1 MPASSASER
10 PFTIAVFCGSST
22 GDDPVY
28 EQAARLVGRT
38 IAERGFGLVYG
49 GGHVGL
55 MGAVADSAVE
65 AGAPVTGII
74 PQSLHEREV
83 MHTGVDDL
91 IVVDTM
97 HERKMLMAERS
108 DAFLA
113 LPGGPGTLEEIAEQW
128 TWAQLGVHGK
138 PCGVLNVAG
147 YYDPLVALVA
157 TMRDRGFTQQR
168 YTDLLF
174 VSDELDVVLQYFLDH
189 RPAPRADRSPGQ
201 EFRDGVVEP

>member
-1 MPASSASER
+1 MPQSGSTDAS
-10 PFTIAVFCGSST
+10 FTVAVFCGSST
-22 GDDPVY
+22 GTDPVY
-28 EQAARLVGRT
+28 EAAARAVGRSL
-38 IAERGFGLVYG
+38 AERGFGLVYG

-55 MGAVADSAVE
+55 MGAVADSAIE
-65 AGAPVTGII
+65 AGGHVTGVI
-74 PQSLHEREV
+74 PRSLYEREV

-147 YYDPLVALVA
+147 YYDPLVALVSN
-157 TMRDRGFTQQR
+157 MRDREFTHRR

-174 VSDELDVVLQYFLDH
+174 VSDDFDTVLAYFLDH

-201 EFRDGVVEP
+201 EFRDAIVEP